1 MDNSCFNSYKIDI
14 YCRLANYAEEF
25 VEKQQYT
32 IKDCDNAL
40 YKLTLASAMFKA
52 ICGFCLNDDDENYC
66 LSEEDLC
73 KVVTYIRN
81 LLKVCNC

>member
-40 YKLTLASAMFKA
+40 YKLTLASAMFKT